1 MAKGETIVKGGI
13 TWAYCG
19 DRETAVG
26 NAAVFRI
33 HEEESNQDLR
43 QKKVQAG
50 DALKLMAEQLGD
62 VPRLNLRSRGIHI
75 NGAEATATQT
85 ENLYLRLSMP
95 PSPNRWSQKIARDA
109 FIELAHEHQFDPVDV
124 YLSNLKADPLPYEAG
139 VA

>member
-13 TWAYCG
+13 TGAYCG

-95 PSPNRWSQKIARDA
+95 PSPNR
-109 FIELAHEHQFDPVDV
+109 
-124 YLSNLKADPLPYEAG
+124 
-139 VA
+139 